1 MKKNTLLYHILPLL
15 FVGVFSSPMSAKG
28 IKEKVA
34 DAYYKNL
41 AYKRAI
47 PYYLELVK
55 RKNASAEVLRKTA
68 DSFSKIGDAENAV
81 KWYQVLD
88 EKGLLEIADKYE
100 YFLLLRKTERYER
113 SLQVMKSYLN
123 SGGVAT
129 PFIKKLQENPNYIE
143 ELRNKN
149 KDKYVI
155 TEVNF
160 NSEEHDFCPSF
171 YKNGILF
178 ASPEKRKKTRV
189 RRKFAWDNTNFL
201 QLYYVAKDGNGE
213 YTTPQ
218 EFSFTRKD
226 KYHDG
231 PVAFNSDFTEAYLT
245 RSNYSKKGKLG
256 KSGEGVVEINL
267 YIIKRGADGNWS
279 GLEPFPFNSKDY
291 STGCATLSKEGDI
304 MVFASDMPGGNGET
318 DLWITKRIDGV
329 WSTPAHLGD
338 KINTS
343 RRDNY
348 PFLDKEGNLYFASDG
363 GLEGL
368 GGYDIYWVPGF
379 LKGKDEVYNLGAP
392 INSSADDFGFIYDTE
407 KASGYFNS
415 GRKGVL
421 GTKGAD
427 DIFAFERKVG
437 LLEVI
442 VVDKYT
448 KEPILGAKGCLQ
460 TEFNDDIE
468 SDIVLDNK
476 ASFNRELAPK
486 TYLVCAK
493 ADGYK
498 EGTVK
503 VVLPKGK
510 FVDAVIEL
518 EKENVEGK
526 NVEGKVLRKR
536 IPCPEITLEDI
547 YYNFDRYEIRGDA
560 SASLDELV
568 RFLKEY
574 PEVRVNLISH
584 TDSRGTKKYNL
595 WLSKKRAESA
605 FHYLVSKGIAADR
618 ITYRGAGEERLLN
631 HCADGVKC
639 SEKEH
644 QANRRTTVE
653 LISSGCVE
661 ISKKVNRYLS
671 E

>member
-1 MKKNTLLYHILPLL
+1 MKKNILLCYILPLL
-15 FVGVFSSPMSAKG
+15 FVGVFNSPINAKG

-34 DAYYKNL
+34 DSYYKNL
-41 AYKRAI
+41 AYKQAI
-47 PYYLELVK
+47 PYYLDLAK
-55 RKNASAEVLRKTA
+55 RKNVSAEVLRKMA
-68 DSFSKIGDAENAV
+68 DSYSKIGDAENAV

-88 EKGLLEIADKYE
+88 EKGLAEIADKYE
-100 YFLLLRKTERYER
+100 YFLLLRKTGRYEK
-113 SLQVMKSYLN
+113 SLNVMKSYLN
-123 SGGVAT
+123 LGGVET
-129 PFIKKLQENPNYIE
+129 PFIKRLRENPNYVE
-143 ELRNKN
+143 DLRNKN
-149 KDKYVI
+149 KDKYTI
-155 TEVNF
+155 TKLDF
-160 NSEEHDFCPSF
+160 NSGEHDFCPIF
-171 YKNGILF
+171 YRDGILF
-178 ASPEKRKKTRV
+178 ASPEKRKNTRV
-189 RRKFAWDNTNFL
+189 KRKFAWDDTNFL
-201 QLYYVAKDGNGE
+201 QLYYVTKNGDGGG

-218 EFSFTRKD
+218 EFSFTRKE

-245 RSNYSKKGKLG
+245 RSNYSKRGKLG

-267 YIIKRGADGNWS
+267 YMLKKEGDGNWS

-291 STGCATLSKEGDI
+291 STGCAALSKEGDI

-348 PFLDKEGNLYFASDG
+348 PFLDKDGNLYFASDG
-363 GLEGL
+363 GIHGL

-379 LKGKDEVYNLGAP
+379 LRGRDEVYNLGAP
-392 INSSADDFGFIYDTE
+392 VNSAADDFGFIYDIE

-427 DIFAFERKVG
+427 DIFAFEKRVG
-437 LLEVI
+437 LLEVMVI
-442 VVDKYT
+442 DKDT
-448 KEPILGAKGCLQ
+448 KEPILAAKGCLQ
-460 TEFNDDIE
+460 TELNEDIE
-468 SDIVLDNK
+468 SDIVLDDK
-476 ASFNRELAPK
+476 ARFDRELVPK
-486 TYLVCAK
+486 TYVACAK

-498 EGTVK
+498 DGTVK

-518 EKENVEGK
+518 EREKVEVVKEEV
-526 NVEGKVLRKR
+526 
-536 IPCPEITLEDI
+536 PCPEIILEDI

-574 PEVRVNLISH
+574 PEVRVNLVSH

-595 WLSKKRAESA
+595 WLSEKRAESA
-605 FHYLVSKGIAADR
+605 YHYLVSRGIAEDR
-618 ITYRGAGEERLLN
+618 VTYRGEGEERLLN

-639 SEKEH
+639 SEREH

-653 LISSGCVE
+653 LISSDCVE
-661 ISKKVNRYLS
+661 INKRFNRYLS
-671 E
+671 K